1 MTPADRILDRETA
14 HLCDACDI
22 DADLARDLSAPVPC
36 TGCQR
41 LFPRYALDTTQRCPT
56 CPAADTH
63 RCVIR
68 EGARSLVTL
77 ALAILTGAYLTAWD
91 HAEMHARADAARE
104 ARIAAL
110 ESEADEPPPPPPWS
124 SAWDPAHDGMG
135 VAS

>member
-1 MTPADRILDRETA
+1 MTGAEHILDRETA
-14 HLCDACDI
+14 DVY
-22 DADLARDLSAPVPC
+22 DADAYLTASVPC

-41 LFPRYALDTTQRCPT
+41 PHPRYAIDTTGRCPT
-56 CPAADTH
+56 CPAADAH

-68 EGARSLVTL
+68 EGAQSIPTL

-91 HAEMHARADAARE
+91 HAALTERADAARE
-104 ARIAAL
+104 AWIAAL
-110 ESEADEPPPPPPWS
+110 ESEADEPPPPPWS

>member
-1 MTPADRILDRETA
+1 MTGAEHILDRETA
-14 HLCDACDI
+14 DVYDA
-22 DADLARDLSAPVPC
+22 DADLTASVPC

-41 LFPRYALDTTQRCPT
+41 PHPRYALDTTQRCPT

-91 HAEMHARADAARE
+91 RVELDARADAARE
-104 ARIAAL
+104 AWIAAL
-110 ESEADEPPPPPPWS
+110 EAEPEADLPEMPGS
-124 SAWDPAHDGMG
+124 LAWPEERGLCAG
-135 VAS
+135 VSL